1 MKRILFVCTGNTCR
15 SPMAEWIC
23 RDLAQKRGIAVAVQ
37 SAGVY
42 AFPGTPMTTFAQDVL
57 VQQGIA
63 VQESHSQRLERQ
75 HIAWADV
82 IYTMTAAQKADVCVR
97 HPEVV
102 SRIWTLWEVIATQ
115 DDVADPYGG
124 SETLYAQTA
133 EQIAHAVQ
141 RILDGASEG
150 AYPSTD
156 GEGSSA

>member
-1 MKRILFVCTGNTCR
+1 
-15 SPMAEWIC
+15 MAEWIC
-23 RDLAQKRGIAVAVQ
+23 RDLVQKRGLAVAVQ

-75 HIAWADV
+75 HVAWADV
-82 IYTMTAAQKADVCVR
+82 IYTMTAAQKVDVCVR

-102 SRIWTLWEVIATQ
+102 SRIWTLGEVVATQ

-133 EQIAHAVQ
+133 EKIAHAVQ
-141 RILDGASEG
+141 RILDVASEG
-150 AYPSTD
+150 AHSSTTD
-156 GEGSSA
+156 EEGSSA